1 MSLTEIARFA
11 DLVEAQVAASRLR
24 AEGVPVLVQNEH
36 WGASDYLMTI
46 AMGGFRLW
54 TPEVDADEARRLIA
68 DLRGGEGPSDPAP
81 APGRASSTAKAG
93 AALALAATFGPTVA
107 LLLGGKGRGSWM
119 RPAALAVAGLCLAV
133 ALAAWAAALL
143 G

>member
-11 DLVEAQVAASRLR
+11 DLIEAQVAASRLR
-24 AEGVPVLVQNEH
+24 AEGVQVLIQNEH
-36 WGASDYLMTI
+36 WGASDYLMSI

-68 DLRGGEGPSDPAP
+68 DLRGGERPADPAP
-81 APGRASSTAKAG
+81 PGRATSTAKAG
-93 AALALAATFGPTVA
+93 AALALAATFGPTA
-107 LLLGGKGRGSWM
+107 GLLLGGRGRSGWM
-119 RPAALAVAGLCLAV
+119 RPVAIGVAGLCLAV
-133 ALAAWAAALL
+133 GLGAWVVVLL

>member
-24 AEGVPVLVQNEH
+24 AEGVPVLIQNEH

-54 TPEVDADEARRLIA
+54 TPDVDADEARRLIA
-68 DLRGGEGPSDPAP
+68 DLRGGEISTETP
-81 APGRASSTAKAG
+81 APGGVTSTAKAG

-107 LLLGGKGRGSWM
+107 LLLGGKGRGGWM
-119 RPAALAVAGLCLAV
+119 RPVAVGVAGLCLAV
-133 ALAAWAAALL
+133 GLTAWAFALL

>member
-24 AEGVPVLVQNEH
+24 AEGMQVLVQNEH

-54 TPEVDADEARRLIA
+54 TPDADAEEARRLIA
-68 DLRGGEGPSDPAP
+68 DLRGGEPAADPDRPGPA
-81 APGRASSTAKAG
+81 ASTAKAG
-93 AALALAATFGPTVA
+93 AALALAATFGPTA
-107 LLLGGKGRGSWM
+107 GLLLGGKGRGGWM
-119 RPAALAVAGLCLAV
+119 RAVAIGVAGLCLAV
-133 ALAAWAAALL
+133 GLAAWTAFLL
-143 G
+143 D

>member
-36 WGASDYLMTI
+36 WGASDYLMSI

-54 TPEVDADEARRLIA
+54 TPDVDADEARRLIA
-68 DLRGGEGPSDPAP
+68 ELRGGESAP
-81 APGRASSTAKAG
+81 DAAPPGRAASTAKAG
-93 AALALAATFGPTVA
+93 AALALAATFGPTA
-107 LLLGGKGRGSWM
+107 GLLLGGKGRGGWM
-119 RPAALAVAGLCLAV
+119 RPVAVGVAGLCLAV
-133 ALAAWAAALL
+133 GLAAWAVVLL